1 MADLCPECMT
11 FTVVAYGMSDKVTPP
26 APLKRCTSCG
36 VEVIDL
42 VDDVPLA
49 EVVELRP
56 RGGDDGEWS
65 NPGPAEGARADRSS
79 GDRAG
84 FPGAWDDE
92 MGDFAR
98 SACLGEVV
106 EVEEVADAPAET
118 QEDER

>member
-26 APLKRCTSCG
+26 PVPLKRCTSCG

-56 RGGDDGEWS
+56 RGGDDGE
-65 NPGPAEGARADRSS
+65 
-79 GDRAG
+79 
-84 FPGAWDDE
+84 
-92 MGDFAR
+92 
-98 SACLGEVV
+98 
-106 EVEEVADAPAET
+106 
-118 QEDER
+118 